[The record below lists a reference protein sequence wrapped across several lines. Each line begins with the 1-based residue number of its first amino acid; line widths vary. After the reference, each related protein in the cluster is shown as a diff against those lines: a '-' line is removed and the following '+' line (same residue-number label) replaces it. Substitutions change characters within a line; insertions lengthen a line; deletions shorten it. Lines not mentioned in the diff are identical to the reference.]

1 MDKLIIQ
8 HNGKAVISNDGATV
22 LQNLDIVHPAAKIL
36 VDISQSQDAEVGDGT
51 TSVTVLAAQ
60 LLNEALKLIE

>member
-8 HNGKAVISNDGATV
+8 HNGKAIISNDGATV

-51 TSVTVLAAQ
+51 TSVTVLAA
-60 LLNEALKLIE
+60 

>member
-51 TSVTVLAAQ
+51 TSVTVLAA
-60 LLNEALKLIE
+60 

>member
-8 HNGKAVISNDGATV
+8 HNGKAIISNDGATV